1 MLDAEP
7 DNTAPVQEGLRN
19 TLRTLIGLS
28 TARERRTL
36 VWVVLLSLAVALLQ
50 AFSVASIMPF
60 MGLVA
65 NPGLVDEVGWI
76 GRAYESLGFSTP
88 TAFIAF
94 IGASVLVILAVT
106 NTLSAIATWATF
118 RFVWDQHQR
127 LSVELLR
134 NYLHRPY
141 RFFLNQNTSE
151 MAKKL
156 LQEVQLV
163 TDGAVMQFVILIAD
177 TGVIV
182 GILGLLLYIDWQL
195 SLLIMGT
202 LGAAYLGMFM
212 LVRRTQARLG
222 RERTRANSERFR
234 FAGEALTGIKNVII
248 LGRQE
253 AFVQRFSRPS
263 RVYSDTIRNGYL
275 VGMMPRFAMETLAF
289 GGIVVI
295 VLLLLGRGG
304 TTDALI
310 AQVGL
315 YAFAGYKLLPSLQ
328 HAFHAVTRL
337 QFYGPVVQELAAD
350 LSGDAARAAAA
361 TIAGAG
367 QAQGSEEL
375 PADWGSF
382 SVHDLWFTYPGA
394 EGPALRGVN
403 LTIERNSWVAF
414 VGTTGSGK
422 TTVVDVMLG
431 LLEAEKGSLRLDD
444 QELAGAAH
452 LAWRRRCAY
461 VPQEIFLIDDSIGG
475 NIAFGIPPEERD
487 PDAIERA
494 ARAANLEELVGSL
507 NEGLDTGTGE
517 AGVRLSGGQRQR
529 IGIARALYDS
539 PDVLF
544 FDEATSALDSVT
556 EEAVLGAIRSMAG
569 VRTVVM
575 IAHRIST
582 VRGCDQIFLMEG
594 GEIIARGS
602 YEELLASEPSFA
614 ALADEA
620 SPSSLPSPDG
630 SAD

>member
-7 DNTAPVQEGLRN
+7 DKTGPAKAGLAS
-19 TLRTLIGLS
+19 TLRTLVGLS
-28 TARERRTL
+28 SVRERRTL
-36 VWVVLLSLAVALLQ
+36 IWVVVLSLVVALLQ

-65 NPGLVDEVGWI
+65 NPGLVDEVGWL
-76 GRAYESLGFSTP
+76 GRAYDSLGLATP
-88 TAFIAF
+88 TAFLAF
-94 IGASVLVILAVT
+94 LGGAVLVILAVT
-106 NTLSAIATWATF
+106 NSLSALAVWATF
-118 RFVWDQHQR
+118 RFVWNQHQR

-141 RFFLNQNTSE
+141 RYFLNQNTSE

-182 GILGLLLYIDWQL
+182 GIMLLLLIVDWQL

-202 LGAAYLGMFM
+202 LGVAYAGMYM
-212 LVRRTQARLG
+212 VVRRTQARLG
-222 RERTRANSERFR
+222 MERTLANSERFR
-234 FAGEALTGIKNVII
+234 FAGEALTGIKNVMI
-248 LGRQE
+248 LGRRE
-253 AFVQRFSRPS
+253 AFVQRFTRPS

-310 AQVGL
+310 ARVGL
-315 YAFAGYKLLPSLQ
+315 YAFAGYKLLPALQ
-328 HAFHAVTRL
+328 HAFHAITRL
-337 QFYGPVVQELAAD
+337 QFYGPVVQELAED
-350 LSGDAARAAAA
+350 LSSAEAQEAEAAMEPRAA
-361 TIAGAG
+361 
-367 QAQGSEEL
+367 EL
-375 PADWGSF
+375 RDEWAVF
-382 SVHDLWFTYPGA
+382 SARGLGYTYPGA
-394 EGPALRGVN
+394 DGPALRGVN
-403 LTIERNSWVAF
+403 FEIERNSWVAF

-422 TTVVDVMLG
+422 TTVVDLLLG
-431 LLEAEKGSLRLDD
+431 LLDPEKGAFFLDD
-444 QELAGAAH
+444 QALTAAAH
-452 LAWRRRCAY
+452 HEWGRRCAY
-461 VPQEIFLIDDSIGG
+461 VPQEIFLTDDSIGG

-487 PDAIERA
+487 ADAIENA

-517 AGVRLSGGQRQR
+517 QGVRLSGGQRQR
-529 IGIARALYDS
+529 IGIARALYAS
-539 PDVLF
+539 PDVLV

-556 EEAVLGAIRSMAG
+556 EEAVLGAIRDMAG
-569 VRTVVM
+569 TRTVVM

-582 VRGCDQIFLMEG
+582 VRGCDRIFLMDG
-594 GEIIARGS
+594 GELVAQGS
-602 YEELLASEPSFA
+602 YDELLASEPRF
-614 ALADEA
+614 
-620 SPSSLPSPDG
+620 SSLANE
-630 SAD
+630 SAE